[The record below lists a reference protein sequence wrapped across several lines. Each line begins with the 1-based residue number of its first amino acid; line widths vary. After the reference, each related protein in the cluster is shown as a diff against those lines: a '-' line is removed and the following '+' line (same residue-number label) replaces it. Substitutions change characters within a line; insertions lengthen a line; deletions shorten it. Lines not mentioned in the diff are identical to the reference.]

1 MDGSDMLVVEMMM
14 MGPDGGGQ
22 TFNKDITLDFFESS
36 KFLVKTQITHAD
48 LFHIDIRMCRV
59 PPPPPPDR

>member
-22 TFNKDITLDFFESS
+22 TFNKDITLDFFKSS

-48 LFHIDIRMCRV
+48 LFHIDIRM
-59 PPPPPPDR
+59 

>member
-22 TFNKDITLDFFESS
+22 TFNKDITLDFFKSQSFSS
-36 KFLVKTQITHAD
+36 KLK
-48 LFHIDIRMCRV
+48 
-59 PPPPPPDR
+59 

>member
-22 TFNKDITLDFFESS
+22 TFNKDITLDFF

-48 LFHIDIRMCRV
+48 LFHIDIRM
-59 PPPPPPDR
+59 